1 MRTRSYV
8 AVGLGSLVLVVAV
21 GLLSWRGGHEPAP
34 VPVRAASNRQ
44 RALPPLAA
52 PPRGLLHVRGLVRNA
67 RGEPAA
73 GVDVSATMAIAGE
86 TLSSQP
92 CSEDAPE
99 LTLTQSDCQGAAALW
114 LREQVE
120 QQRGQAPVLARATT
134 AADGTFTLD
143 ALPEGKVTVWA
154 LSEAGSAL
162 AREVA
167 SGSEQVSLVL
177 QTSYRVS
184 GRVVD
189 ESGTPLP
196 GAQVTVF
203 HRAHSRYFEGHTG
216 ADGRFRVGPLPPG
229 DYSFVVTHPGF
240 LGSDIF
246 EASVTGEEDE
256 DVVLFRARR
265 IVGRVVD
272 GDRLIAGVEV
282 HEEEGERVAVT
293 DSEGRF
299 FFESMPPGEYRLMAD
314 TANGQGFSR
323 VALTEDLSEAR
334 VTLRLGTLAYVEG
347 SVRGEDGRPVAGAH
361 VVVREFVHTGHVV
374 LPREREADADAA
386 GHFRVGPLSARDYDF
401 AVSSPAHVDLSEER
415 TVVFGEAMDFTL
427 QPAVLVEGVVMDE
440 KGSPVPEISLGLSAR
455 AVIEELVARD
465 EDGNLLPSSFHAPL
479 RHSRT
484 IAVGS
489 PATSDAQGR
498 FQLKAPVAAA
508 YELRAGADEYLSLT
522 QSVDAPSRDVRVVVH
537 RGGTVKGFVG
547 DQLGV
552 PIADVEVSLTSTEG
566 EELGPTVTEATDS
579 EGHFTLLG
587 VRPGSYAVFYT
598 VGEGGMRR
606 EASVPVRIQGAE
618 TVEVSLRVPLT
629 GSLSGVVVDTAGR
642 PLSGVVVEAEAR
654 DEDTRLGELGFSS
667 LQARTGPD
675 GRFSFERMA
684 EGRYAL
690 RASLDGY
697 AMETPRPARRA
708 LVPREE
714 SDDALD
720 SDALDEITA
729 AEESE
734 VLAKTGTRST
744 RLVMRFQGRI
754 TGRLVDEAGKP
765 ITAFLVS
772 SEPHRDPTGAFTYS
786 VYRNEKQLLVFD
798 VPGYTYAT
806 RKVDVPMGESVDLG
820 TVRLE
825 RGRRIRGR
833 VLDAQTG
840 RSLVGT
846 QVQLLYNHA
855 PDDPEVLREVLSQEE
870 GLFELPVL
878 DPHLLSLKVFAA
890 EHATYLHPLT
900 GGDEFLEVRL
910 DTGSPDEGG

>member
-21 GLLSWRGGHEPAP
+21 GLLAWRGGREPAP
-34 VPVRAASNRQ
+34 VPVRAASNRL
-44 RALPPLAA
+44 RVLPPLAA
-52 PPRGLLHVRGLVRNA
+52 PPRGLLHARGIVKNA

-92 CSEDAPE
+92 CSEDSPE
-99 LTLTQSDCQGAAALW
+99 LTLSNSGCQGAAALW

-143 ALPEGKVTVWA
+143 ALPEGRVAIWA
-154 LSEAGSAL
+154 LSAAGSAL
-162 AREVA
+162 ARDVP
-167 SGSEQVSLVL
+167 SGSEQVSLIL
-177 QTSYRVS
+177 QASYAVS

-189 ESGTPLP
+189 ESGVPLP
-196 GAQVTVF
+196 DAQVTVF
-203 HRAHSRYFEGHTG
+203 HRAHSRYFEGRTG

-229 DYSFVVTHPGF
+229 DYSFIVSHPRF
-240 LGSDIF
+240 LTSDVA
-246 EASVTGEEDE
+246 ETSVTGEEDE
-256 DVVLFRARR
+256 DIVLFRARR

-272 GDRLIAGVEV
+272 GDRPIAGVEV
-282 HEEEGERVAVT
+282 HEEEGERVSVT

-299 FFESMPPGEYRLMAD
+299 SFESLPPGEYRLVAD
-314 TANGQGFSR
+314 NANRQGFSR

-361 VVVREFVHTGHVV
+361 VVVRDFVQMGRVV

-386 GHFRVGPLSARDYDF
+386 GHFRIGPLSASSYGF
-401 AVSSPAHVDLSEER
+401 VVSAPGHIDVSEER

-427 QPAVLVEGVVMDE
+427 KPAVLVEGVVTDE
-440 KGSPVPEISLGLSAR
+440 KGNPVPEISLGLMTR
-455 AVIEELVARD
+455 AVIEEGVARHL
-465 EDGNLLPSSFHAPL
+465 DGHLSPSSFHAPI
-479 RHSRT
+479 RHSR
-484 IAVGS
+484 AMLVGS
-489 PATSDAQGR
+489 LVTSDAQGR
-498 FQLKAPVAAA
+498 FQLKAPAAA
-508 YELRAGADEYLSLT
+508 SYELQARAEEYLSLT

-537 RGGTVKGFVG
+537 HGGTVKGFVG
-547 DQLGV
+547 DHLGV

-587 VRPGSYAVFYT
+587 VPPGSYAVFYT

-606 EASVPVRIQGAE
+606 EASVPVRIHGAE

-629 GSLSGVVVDTAGR
+629 GSLAGVVVDTAGR
-642 PLSGVVVEAEAR
+642 PLAGVDVEAEAR
-654 DEDTRLGELGFSS
+654 DEDTRLGALGFST

-697 AMETPRPARRA
+697 ATEVPRPARRA
-708 LVPREE
+708 PAPREE

-720 SDALDEITA
+720 SDASDEITA

-734 VLAKTGTRST
+734 VLAKTGTRNT

-765 ITAFLVS
+765 ITAFSVS
-772 SEPHRDPTGAFTYS
+772 SESHRDPTGAFTYS
-786 VYRNEKQLLVFD
+786 VYRNEKQLLIFD

-806 RKVDVPMGESVDLG
+806 RQVDVPLGESVDLG

-840 RSLVGT
+840 RSLVGA
-846 QVQLLYNHA
+846 QVQLLYSHA
-855 PDDPEVLREVLSQEE
+855 PDDQEALREVLSQEE
-870 GLFELPVL
+870 GAFEFPAVEPRQLT
-878 DPHLLSLKVFAA
+878 LKVFDSS
-890 EHATYLHPLT
+890 HATSLHPLS

-910 DTGSPDEGG
+910 GEGSPDEGG